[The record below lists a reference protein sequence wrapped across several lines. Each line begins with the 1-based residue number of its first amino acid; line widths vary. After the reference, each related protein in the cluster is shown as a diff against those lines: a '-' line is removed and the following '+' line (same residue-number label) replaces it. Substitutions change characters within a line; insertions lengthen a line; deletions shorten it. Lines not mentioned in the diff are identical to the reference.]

1 MHIFVTGG
9 TGQTGPAIVAE
20 LIAAGHAVTGLARS
34 TASAA
39 RLEALG
45 AKPLSGSLDDA
56 DVLHAGAVHADGVV
70 HMGIAGD
77 FSDLDDLT
85 LRNVAATVALGDAL
99 VGTNKPFVST
109 SGTLVMPAGRVS
121 SELDSTDS
129 SALGAHRIPGE
140 EACLA
145 FAGRGVRSSVVRL
158 APTVHGPK
166 DRGFIPTLVATARRT
181 GVSAYIGEGR
191 NRWPAIHRR
200 DAARLFRLA
209 VENAPAGS
217 VLHGAGEDGVVFEHI
232 AEKVGAMLGV
242 PTCSLAPEDAPRHF
256 DNPFLGVAYGVDA
269 PVTSARTR
277 KLLDWA
283 PAHATLLEDLET
295 GDYFTDTAA

>member
-9 TGQTGPAIVAE
+9 SGQTGPAIVAE

-56 DVLHAGAVHADGVV
+56 DVLHAGAVRADGVV

-85 LRNVAATVALGDAL
+85 RRNVAATDALGDAL

-109 SGTLVMPAGRVS
+109 SGTLVMPAGRDG
-121 SELDSTDS
+121 SELDPTDS

-140 EACLA
+140 EACLG

-158 APTVHGPK
+158 APTVHGPR

-181 GVSAYIGEGR
+181 GVSAYIGEGQ
-191 NRWPAIHRR
+191 NRWPAIHRQ
-200 DAARLFRLA
+200 DAALLFRLA

-217 VLHGAGEDGVVFEHI
+217 VLHGAGEDGVVFKHI

-242 PTCSLAPEDAPRHF
+242 STCSLAPEDAPQHF

-269 PVTSARTR
+269 PVSSARTR
-277 KLLDWA
+277 ELLDWV
-283 PAHATLLEDLET
+283 PIHATLLEDLET